1 MGLDLYYAP
10 NGDLTTSDSTSIGD
24 TQKLSNKTSVARNGA
39 QTTASRR
46 PTHRASGVN
55 AKLDDDVASLS
66 FDGNDGLDLSAQVS
80 LGGSPYTLI
89 CAWVE
94 GDYSSDTWLFTS
106 NTNTAHYGIAAGGAG
121 VLLEPNSSRSPAGD
135 EDTIPT
141 NNTDNSTISYTFGSD
156 VEALIISNE
165 GDDHVNFYNI
175 DGALIA
181 TKDEPL
187 YDSNFPLDFIMH
199 NGVGSRGLNGLLLQV
214 QVRSGKALTAAEAKG
229 VGQAIKNLKD
239 ED

>member
-1 MGLDLYYAP
+1 MALELLYAP
-10 NGDLTTSDSTSIGD
+10 HCDVTTSDNAVIGD
-24 TQKLSNKTSVARNGA
+24 SQKLPNKTSATINGA
-39 QTTASRR
+39 QSTASRR
-46 PTHRASGVN
+46 PVHRVAGTS
-55 AKLDDDVASLS
+55 AKLDVDVAGLS
-66 FDGNDGLDLSAQVS
+66 FDGNDGLDLSSQVS
-80 LGGSPYTLI
+80 LGGQPYTLI
-89 CAWVE
+89 CGWVG
-94 GDYSSDTWLFTS
+94 GDYTSGTWLFTS

-121 VLLEPNSSRSPAGD
+121 ILLEPNSSRSPGGD
-135 EDTIPT
+135 EDTIAT
-141 NNTDNSTISYTFGSD
+141 NNTDNSTISYTFGND

-199 NGVGSRGLNGLLLQV
+199 NGAGSRGLNGILLSV
-214 QVRSGKALTAAEAKG
+214 QVWSDQAITASQAKA

>member
-1 MGLDLYYAP
+1 MALDLYYSP
-10 NGDLTTSDSTSIGD
+10 NADLTTSDSTSIGD
-24 TQKLSNKTSVARNGA
+24 TQKLLNKTSVTRNGA
-39 QTTASRR
+39 QSTASRR
-46 PTHRASGVN
+46 PTHRTSGVN
-55 AKLDDDVASLS
+55 ANLDDDVSSLS

-80 LGGSPYTLI
+80 LGTSPYTLI
-89 CAWVE
+89 CAWVG

-121 VLLEPNSSRSPAGD
+121 VLLEPNSNRSPGGD

-165 GDDHVNFYNI
+165 DDDNVNFYNI

-181 TKDEPL
+181 TKSESL
-187 YDSNFPLDFIMH
+187 YDSTFPLDFIMH
-199 NGVGSRGLNGLLLQV
+199 NGAGSRGLNGLLLQV
-214 QVRSGKALTAAEAKG
+214 QVRSGKALTAQEAKG